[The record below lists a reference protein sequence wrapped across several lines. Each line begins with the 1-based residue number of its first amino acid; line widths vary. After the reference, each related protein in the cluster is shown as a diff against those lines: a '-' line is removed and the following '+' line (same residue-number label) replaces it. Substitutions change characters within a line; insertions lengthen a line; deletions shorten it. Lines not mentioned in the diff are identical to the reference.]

1 MGVPSTFQAY
11 QYESYGPAEQQLR
24 LRSGVQQRSLQ
35 PHELRVKVRSA
46 ALNPADQKVMEEFGL
61 AILGGA
67 KPSKDQPFGMGFDF
81 SGTVVEAGANATSFQ
96 VGDDVFA
103 MTPFDQFG
111 AFAEYIVID
120 EQFVARK
127 PENVTFEQA
136 ASVPYAALTSYQALL
151 EHAKVARGDRVLILG
166 GTTSTGIFAV
176 EIAHA
181 IGAHV
186 TATARKCDDVLF
198 LKSLGAERVLQNP
211 KKWVDAVEEHS
222 IDVVYDCGV
231 DHRAWNRDAQRVL
244 KRDTGRFVTLNP
256 MQNPKSQSKQG
267 PKCLGEIRVRPSAA
281 QIQEL
286 SRLLERGALTAPI
299 DSVFAFEQLPEALQK
314 LKSKKV
320 RGKIV
325 LQVASA

>member
-11 QYESYGPAEQQLR
+11 QYESYGPAEQQLH
-24 LRSGVQQRSLQ
+24 LRSNVQQRPLQ
-35 PHELRVKVRSA
+35 PHQLRVKVRSA
-46 ALNPADQKVMEEFGL
+46 ALNPADHMVLEQFGL
-61 AILGGA
+61 AILNGA

-81 SGTVVEAGANATSFQ
+81 SGTVVEAGTEASHFK
-96 VGDDVFA
+96 VGDDVYA

-120 EQFVARK
+120 EQFVASK

-151 EHAKVARGDRVLILG
+151 EHAKLQRGENVLILG
-166 GTTSTGIFAV
+166 GSTSTGIFAI

-186 TATARKCDDVLF
+186 TTTARKCEDVLF
-198 LKSLGAERVLQNP
+198 LKSLGADRVIQSP
-211 KKWVDAVEEHS
+211 KHWIDAIEDHS
-222 IDVVYDCGV
+222 FDVVYDCGV
-231 DHRAWNRDAQRVL
+231 DRRAWNRDAQRAL
-244 KRDTGRFVTLNP
+244 KETGRFVTLNP
-256 MQNPKSQSKQG
+256 MQNPKTESAHG
-267 PKCLGEIRVRPSAA
+267 PKCLGEIRVRPSAS

-286 SRLLERGALTAPI
+286 SRLLERGALTAHI
-299 DSVFAFEQLPEALQK
+299 DSVFPFEQLPAALDK